1 MEAIRCLVRSMRLPF
16 LSITVVSVFLG
27 AAVVAGHNGE
37 WNGPWL
43 AAVLTGALLAHV
55 AVNLLNEYQ
64 DFRSALDFAT
74 VRTPFSGG
82 SGALVDDPGMARTVL
97 VAGIVSLLGTGVIGL
112 ILVGAR
118 GWGIVPIGLLG
129 LLIVAAYTPWINRY
143 PLACLVS
150 PGAGVG
156 VLTVVGTQYILEGAY
171 RPGSWLASLVP
182 FFLANNLLLLNQY
195 PDIEADAAA
204 GRRHFP
210 IAYGVRAGNI
220 VYGVFA
226 FAAMTVIVTGVMSRV
241 FPPAGLSALLP
252 MPLAFVALA
261 GAAAHGRHLGAHP
274 RYLAANAAAAVFTP
288 LILGLS
294 FFLD

>member
-1 MEAIRCLVRSMRLPF
+1 METIRCLVRSMRLPF
-16 LSITVVSVFLG
+16 LSVTVVSVFLG
-27 AAVVAGHNGE
+27 AAVVAGRDGE
-37 WNGPWL
+37 WHSPWL
-43 AAVLTGALLAHV
+43 AVVLAGALLAHV
-55 AVNLLNEYQ
+55 AANLLNEYQ

-82 SGALVDDPGMARTVL
+82 SGALVEDPGMARTVL
-97 VAGIVSLLGTGVIGL
+97 MVGIASFVGTVVIGL
-112 ILVGAR
+112 VLVGAR

-129 LLIVAAYTPWINRY
+129 LLIVAAYTPWINRF
-143 PLACLVS
+143 PVVCLVS

-156 VLTVVGTQYILEGAY
+156 VLTVVGTQYVLEGAY
-171 RPGSWLASLVP
+171 RPESWLASLVP

-210 IAYGVRAGNI
+210 ITYGVRAGNV

-226 FAAMTVIVTGVMSRV
+226 FAAMTGIVAGAMSGV
-241 FPPAGLSALLP
+241 FPPAGLAALSP

-261 GAAAHGRHLGAHP
+261 GAAAYGRHIGAHP
-274 RYLAANAAAAVFTP
+274 RYLAANVAAALLTP

-294 FFLD
+294 FFFD